1 MAKILTVWVPTTC
14 NQKMRH
20 LQLAGTRMII
30 HRSRRRGSG
39 VHLASPDGQLG
50 SLPHAEAAGPSIA
63 PLLPTATDTERIGGD
78 IVSDHRAGSHH
89 GAVPNYHRRHQ
100 RRVGAD
106 ERPGADVGV
115 VLAETII
122 VAGDGA
128 RPDVGPRADT
138 GVADI
143 AQVVDLGSGLDHRL
157 LDLDEVADVDAL
169 AQISSRPQAGIR
181 AEGGA
186 RIHLTALE
194 VTEALDLHTVADG
207 HARTEHGEGAHR
219 DIAAEP
225 GVVTEVDRAGI
236 NQRRTVPHGGLAHAL
251 LGDRLAG
258 RQLGAAVDPEEFRL
272 VTFHHDAAMTIG
284 PRQGHRVGEVEFPF
298 GVVIADAVEP

>member
-1 MAKILTVWVPTTC
+1 MAKILTAWVPAAC
-14 NQKMRH
+14 NQKMRYF
-20 LQLAGTRMII
+20 QLAGTRMTIRRLR
-30 HRSRRRGSG
+30 HRDSG
-39 VHLASPDGQLG
+39 VLLARSDGQLG

-63 PLLPTATDTERIGGD
+63 PLLAAATDTERIGGHV
-78 IVSDHRAGSHH
+78 IGDHRAGAHH
-89 GAVPNYHRRHQ
+89 GTIANSHRRHQ

-115 VLAETII
+115 VLAETVI

-169 AQISSRPQAGIR
+169 AQVSTRPQAGIR

-194 VTEALDLHTVADG
+194 VTEPLDLHTVADG

-272 VTFHHDAAMTIG
+272 VTFHHQAALTIG
-284 PRQGHRVGEVEFPF
+284 PRQGHRVGEVELAF
-298 GVVIADAVEP
+298 GVVVADAVEQ